1 MNISDKEK
9 SKVDFITQRCPKM
22 IQRDKVPNFLRIKTK
37 QIQKI
42 SQYSENILE
51 IVICQ
56 YLTKDKH

>member
-42 SQYSENILE
+42 SENILE